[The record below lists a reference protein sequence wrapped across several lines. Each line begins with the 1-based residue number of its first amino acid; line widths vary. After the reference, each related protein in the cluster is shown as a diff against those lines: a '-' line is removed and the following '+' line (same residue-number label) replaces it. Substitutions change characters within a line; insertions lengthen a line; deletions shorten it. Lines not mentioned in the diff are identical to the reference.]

1 MFSRLFLLSLY
12 NWGVANSETKLQQE
26 IRLALGTIPSLRLF
40 RNQVGQLPDPRTG
53 RYVQFGLAKGS
64 SDLVGFK
71 TIKITPEMIGQDLAV
86 FTSIEVKTAK
96 GRLTPM
102 QHNWLS
108 CVRKAGGITG
118 VARSV
123 QDAIQIISN
132 PISYLNE
139 RIKTRS

>member
-1 MFSRLFLLSLY
+1 MFIRLFLLSLY

-71 TIKITPEMIGQDLAV
+71 TIKITPEMINQEVAV
-86 FTSIEVKTAK
+86 FVSIEIKTERGK
-96 GRLTPM
+96 LTEV
-102 QHNWLS
+102 QENWLQKVKS
-108 CVRKAGGITG
+108 SGGIVG
-118 VARSV
+118 VARSI
-123 QDAIQIISN
+123 QDALKIVKVS
-132 PISYLNE
+132 
-139 RIKTRS
+139 

>member
-1 MFSRLFLLSLY
+1 MFIRLFLLSLY

-71 TIKITPEMIGQDLAV
+71 TIKITPEMINQEVAV
-86 FTSIEVKTAK
+86 FVSIEIKTERGK
-96 GRLTPM
+96 LTEV
-102 QHNWLS
+102 QQNWLQKVKS
-108 CVRKAGGITG
+108 SGGIVG
-118 VARSV
+118 VARSI
-123 QDAIQIISN
+123 QDALKIVKVS
-132 PISYLNE
+132 
-139 RIKTRS
+139 

>member
-71 TIKITPEMIGQDLAV
+71 TVKITPEMIGQEVAQFV
-86 FTSIEVKTAK
+86 SIEIKTERGK
-96 GRLTPM
+96 LTEV
-102 QHNWLS
+102 QQNWLQKVHDS
-108 CVRKAGGITG
+108 GGIVG
-118 VARSV
+118 VARSI
-123 QDAIQIISN
+123 QDALKIVKVS
-132 PISYLNE
+132 
-139 RIKTRS
+139 

>member
-1 MFSRLFLLSLY
+1 MFIILFLLSLY

-71 TIKITPEMIGQDLAV
+71 TIKITPEMIGQEVAQFV
-86 FTSIEVKTAK
+86 SIEIKTERGK
-96 GRLTPM
+96 LTEV
-102 QHNWLS
+102 QENWLQKVHDS
-108 CVRKAGGITG
+108 GGIVG
-118 VARSV
+118 VARSI
-123 QDAIQIISN
+123 QDALKIVKVS
-132 PISYLNE
+132 
-139 RIKTRS
+139 

>member
-1 MFSRLFLLSLY
+1 MFIRLFLLSLY

-71 TIKITPEMIGQDLAV
+71 TIKITPEMIGQEVAQFV
-86 FTSIEVKTAK
+86 SIEIKTERGK
-96 GRLTPM
+96 LTEV
-102 QHNWLS
+102 QQNWLQKVHDS
-108 CVRKAGGITG
+108 GGIVG
-118 VARSV
+118 VARSI
-123 QDAIQIISN
+123 QDALEIVKVS
-132 PISYLNE
+132 
-139 RIKTRS
+139 

>member
-1 MFSRLFLLSLY
+1 MIIRLFLLSLY

-71 TIKITPEMIGQDLAV
+71 TIKITPEMIGQEVAQFV
-86 FTSIEVKTAK
+86 SIEIKTERGK
-96 GRLTPM
+96 LTDV
-102 QHNWLS
+102 QQNWLQKVKS
-108 CVRKAGGITG
+108 SGGIVG
-118 VARSV
+118 VARTV
-123 QDAIQIISN
+123 KDALQI
-132 PISYLNE
+132 L
-139 RIKTRS
+139 KV